1 MYPAGELQ
9 RGTFIVSKKH
19 QSRSDMFVI
28 LHGFVGFFL
37 IVLFSCVLNF
47 YGF

>member
-9 RGTFIVSKKH
+9 RGTFIASKKH
-19 QSRSDMFVI
+19 QSRSDTFVI
-28 LHGFVGFFL
+28 LHGFVGGFL

-47 YGF
+47 CGF